1 MSEGFD
7 PGSYG
12 QNIRVTFMGAAVE
25 AQRRGLDVAE
35 AEHLLLALAAES
47 LSPVGRLLADIGF
60 DHAGVVA
67 ALQVERERSL
77 LVAGV
82 DPSAAAGLH
91 ATRLP
96 PARARWGASIREAFN
111 RGAEN
116 AKRTGRRDRRGWRQ
130 TDLLIGLLALDIGTV
145 PRAFAHAGI
154 DKDAL
159 AARALAL
166 DAAPA
171 DPDTTG

>member
-1 MSEGFD
+1 MSDGFD

-47 LSPVGRLLADIGF
+47 LSPVGRLLAEVGF
-60 DHAGVVA
+60 DHAGVSA
-67 ALQVERERSL
+67 ALQMERERSL
-77 LVAGV
+77 AVAGV
-82 DPSAAAGLH
+82 DPSASADLH

-96 PARARWGASIREAFN
+96 PARARWGASIREAFH

-130 TDLLIGLLALDIGTV
+130 ADLLVGLLALDFGTV
-145 PRAFAHAGI
+145 PRAFAYARV
-154 DKDAL
+154 DKEAL

-166 DAAPA
+166 GAAPA
-171 DPDTTG
+171 EPESTG